1 MQRLGIAGQNLSG
14 ELYPS
19 GSCTPLKCHAPAHRA
34 APFASKVSGV
44 LLAVALLAGGCT
56 TLGPDYATPEAPVA
70 QEWVEEKDP
79 KVKRETA
86 DYSKWWTVFNDPVL
100 NNLIETAYKQNLDLR
115 ISGIRIMEAR
125 ALLGIATGQQYPQVQ
140 DATGGY
146 SRNRISDNAPN
157 ARGADRN
164 FDDLFVGFDA
174 SWEIDFWG
182 RFQRGIESADATLGG
197 TIADYDDIL
206 VSLTAEVAA
215 TYVVIRE
222 FEERIALARGNI
234 KVQERTLQIADVR
247 FRNGAV
253 TELDVQQAKALL
265 RDTQALVPELETRLR
280 QGKNALSVLLGM
292 PPTHLQEALGGI
304 LPIPTAP
311 KEVAIG
317 IPAEL
322 LRRRPDIRRAEL
334 DAAAQSARI
343 GIARA
348 DLYPRF
354 TLAGFVGFETSDR
367 GGVASNNADLGD
379 IFGTD
384 SFTGFI
390 GPSVRWPILNYGRL
404 TNNVRV
410 EDARFQQ
417 LIVNYQNTVLRAQQE
432 VEDGLVGFL
441 RAQEQEEFLA
451 DSVAASQR
459 SVDLSLLQYRS
470 GIVDFIRVLD
480 TERSLVTQ
488 QDRRAASRGA
498 IARNLIA
505 TYKALGG
512 GWQIRGTDAF
522 VPEDTQEQM
531 RTRTNWGDLLPPK
544 DLQEA
549 PMSGEKAPPSAEEP
563 DEGNAFTRWLEG
575 IRWPDW

>member
-1 MQRLGIAGQNLSG
+1 LASPPNCCAGARTSG
-14 ELYPS
+14 ERNS
-19 GSCTPLKCHAPAHRA
+19 TRRRKAPAS
-34 APFASKVSGV
+34 AS
-44 LLAVALLAGGCT
+44 
-56 TLGPDYATPEAPVA
+56 P
-70 QEWVEEKDP
+70 
-79 KVKRETA
+79 
-86 DYSKWWTVFNDPVL
+86 
-100 NNLIETAYKQNLDLR
+100 
-115 ISGIRIMEAR
+115 
-125 ALLGIATGQQYPQVQ
+125 
-140 DATGGY
+140 
-146 SRNRISDNAPN
+146 
-157 ARGADRN
+157 GAD
-164 FDDLFVGFDA
+164 LF
-174 SWEIDFWG
+174 
-182 RFQRGIESADATLGG
+182 
-197 TIADYDDIL
+197 
-206 VSLTAEVAA
+206 
-215 TYVVIRE
+215 
-222 FEERIALARGNI
+222 
-234 KVQERTLQIADVR
+234 
-247 FRNGAV
+247 
-253 TELDVQQAKALL
+253 
-265 RDTQALVPELETRLR
+265 
-280 QGKNALSVLLGM
+280 
-292 PPTHLQEALGGI
+292 
-304 LPIPTAP
+304 
-311 KEVAIG
+311 
-317 IPAEL
+317 
-322 LRRRPDIRRAEL
+322 
-334 DAAAQSARI
+334 
-343 GIARA
+343 
-348 DLYPRF
+348 PRF

-367 GGVASNNADLGD
+367 GGVGSNNADLGD